1 MFVGGHS
8 PEEVWILVLEA
19 GVDRALGA
27 VGDHHGAV
35 VLAHPG
41 DGLHSVGAGRSWP
54 HKTHLS
60 PRISLISDLVHDG
73 GMLQSELFTS
83 RSQNLV
89 LAKLPNSGFWRY
101 GQFFK

>member
-27 VGDHHGAV
+27 VGHHHGAV

-41 DGLHSVGAGRSWP
+41 DGLHSVGAGGSWP
-54 HKTHLS
+54 HA
-60 PRISLISDLVHDG
+60 RLVPSIA
-73 GMLQSELFTS
+73 LNKPS
-83 RSQNLV
+83 RSRDRRWPYYDLLLFSLLV
-89 LAKLPNSGFWRY
+89 AM
-101 GQFFK
+101 